1 MGRQANFSELRDAIR
16 QGQAKI
22 AQGLKTGQMRSD
34 SERAGRGE
42 VPGQEPAHRAAGP
55 KGLLTEKV
63 SLFQGRKKPK
73 FRFSLPKLPKLPKIR
88 IPMPRVAFPPMRS
101 VLSGVV
107 AVLGIAFVVFVV
119 FWIGKALTGGPSP
132 EPVAPEVGTPPTAS
146 PQVPE
151 SPAPRPDPGPA
162 ASRRPRREA
171 PAQPEPAPTP
181 TPRSQ
186 WTGNNVIVIQ
196 GITAARQD
204 ELIPVQEFFDRHGI
218 ATEIV
223 RGANNYSQLVT
234 RDRFENPN
242 RAGTDGYEMRMRI
255 REVGR
260 RYPDETGD
268 TKFGRQ
274 PFQDAYG
281 LLIQD

>member
-22 AQGLKTGQMRSD
+22 AQGLKTGQMRAD
-34 SERAGRGE
+34 GERAGRGE
-42 VPGQEPAHRAAGP
+42 VSGQGPAYRAAGQ
-55 KGLLTEKV
+55 KGPLTEKV

-119 FWIGKALTGGPSP
+119 FWIGKALTGGPSS
-132 EPVAPEVGTPPTAS
+132 EPVAPDVGTGRPTAS
-146 PQVPE
+146 PQ
-151 SPAPRPDPGPA
+151 APQTPVTEPDPA
-162 ASRRPRREA
+162 VRRPPREV
-171 PAQPEPAPTP
+171 PAQPDPEPTP
-181 TPRSQ
+181 PPPPRNQ

-204 ELIPVQEFFDRHGI
+204 ELIPVQEFFARHGVP
-218 ATEIV
+218 TEII

-234 RDRFENPN
+234 RDRFENPS
-242 RAGTDGYEMRMRI
+242 RAGTDGYQMRMRI

-268 TKFGRQ
+268 TKFGRE